1 VYNQDGGLFKKIQR
15 KKNNHWDEHGMEVIK
30 CLTIYHQSQVVK
42 NEERE
47 WKWKGVLYSR
57 SLAQHEKIISNPA
70 Y

>member
-1 VYNQDGGLFKKIQR
+1 
-15 KKNNHWDEHGMEVIK
+15 
-30 CLTIYHQSQVVK
+30 LTIYHQSQVVK